1 MIIRKR
7 LHTNQSAQD
16 SMSQWSMLEPIYR
29 RGAALL
35 TKILYRPQYSQF
47 SNLPRTGAG
56 MIICNHVSFVDGL
69 IIQAGCNRSIR
80 FVIDEAIYNTPVVHY
95 FMRHNRAI
103 PILPTRDSIK
113 WALQEVTQGLKDG
126 DLICI
131 FPEGQLTYTG
141 GLSRFKPG
149 IEYILQQNPDIQV
162 YPMAITGLWGS
173 IFSRKYLGSW
183 RRWIPRHFG
192 QPIKAICG
200 EPLAAQEVNVNRLQ
214 QEVLRLKYI
223 VVSIKN

>member
-7 LHTNQSAQD
+7 SNTTQSHTD
-16 SMSQWSMLEPIYR
+16 TMPRWSWLEPIYR

-35 TKILYRPQYSQF
+35 TKIAYRPSYTNF
-47 SNLPRTGAG
+47 DILPKTGAG
-56 MIICNHVSFVDGL
+56 IIVCNHVSFVDGL

-80 FVIDEAIYNTPVVHY
+80 FIIDEEIYNTPVVHY

-113 WALQEVTQGLKDG
+113 WALQEVKKGLEAG

-149 IEYILQQNPDIQV
+149 IEYILQQNPDILV

-173 IFSRKYLGSW
+173 IFSRKYLGSYT
-183 RRWIPRHFG
+183 RWIPKHIG
-192 QPIKAICG
+192 QPVQAICG
-200 EPLAAQEVNVNRLQ
+200 TPLKAQEVSVNSLQ
-214 QEVLRLKYI
+214 QAVLKLKYKI
-223 VVSIKN
+223 HTAT